1 VVFFYTDFGR
11 LFFCRMVLYFLVF
24 CELCVFWYF
33 GVVSFIFVCGIFVV
47 IVWIFLFFFF
57 FVFCIF
63 CFLFCI
69 FLFFQT
75 FLRPTVD
82 TSAVTLPWWIS
93 VHTASHSYSSCTCGA
108 LGCLS
113 PLASVCLGC
122 MPFAAPNPMTAGSHA
137 GAV

>member
-1 VVFFYTDFGR
+1 LDGCFFVGW
-11 LFFCRMVLYFLVF
+11 FCI
-24 CELCVFWYF
+24 FWYF
-33 GVVSFIFVCGIFVV
+33 VSFVYFGILVLYLSFLYVV
-47 IVWIFLFFFF
+47 YLLLLFGFFYFFCFF